1 MTHHRLWRAILG
13 GAAFAV
19 VAPLS
24 ATPVLAQTMNANSAA
39 FNAGYG
45 RTAGSENSPVN
56 PSMADA
62 NGNLVVVNGLLQ
74 AGASGSVFAN
84 ASGAASAF
92 SGVGGSASASAIGNN
107 LNVVVQGNNNT
118 VVVNST
124 QTNTGTV
131 TATSSTNGNP

>member
-1 MTHHRLWRAILG
+1 MWSRRLSR
-13 GAAFAV
+13 GASARCALVAVATFA
-19 VAPLS
+19 PGFGF
-24 ATPVLAQTMNANSAA
+24 AQTMNANSAS

-74 AGASGSVFAN
+74 AGASSSVFAN
-84 ASGAASAF
+84 ASGAASAY
-92 SGVGGSASASAIGNN
+92 SGVGGSASASAIGNS
-107 LNVVVQGNNNT
+107 LNVVVQGDNNT
-118 VVVNST
+118 VVVTST

-131 TATSSTNGNP
+131 TATTSTNGKP